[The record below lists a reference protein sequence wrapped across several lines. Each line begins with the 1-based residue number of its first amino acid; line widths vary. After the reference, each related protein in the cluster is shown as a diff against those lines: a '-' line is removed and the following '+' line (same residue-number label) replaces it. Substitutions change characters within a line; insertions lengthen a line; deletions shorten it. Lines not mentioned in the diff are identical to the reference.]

1 MYVTPLTG
9 KALSNTNQ
17 KQFLENLEKRS
28 RSGESLT
35 GTERRALGQNKA
47 RGTLYN

>member
-17 KQFLENLEKRS
+17 KQFLENLRKD
-28 RSGESLT
+28 
-35 GTERRALGQNKA
+35 LGQANPLREQKDE
-47 RGTLYN
+47 L